1 MPIAFVMS
9 MRTLWVVCVPYFVEN
24 GHWPVLAVILDSICM
39 HGIIQDCTSY
49 VHNVRRGG
57 GYLSIMVATSNTYM
71 YVHTYFRA
79 LYVHTCIRTS
89 SAFQEITD
97 MV

>member
-1 MPIAFVMS
+1 
-9 MRTLWVVCVPYFVEN
+9 
-24 GHWPVLAVILDSICM
+24 M

-71 YVHTYFRA
+71 YM
-79 LYVHTCIRTS
+79 YVHTSEHYTYTHAYVLPQHFKKSLTWCNT
-89 SAFQEITD
+89 
-97 MV
+97 VGGGGG